1 MQELINGI
9 VAKSG
14 IPREKVEEALGVI
27 FNLIKTQGNSA
38 KVAELFVM
46 LPGVEELV
54 RRQSGSLTGLLAGGM
69 MGGPLAAI
77 SKLQALGLSTEHMRE
92 VGSAALAHARAK
104 AGDDLVRQCAAN
116 IPGISGF
123 L

>member
-14 IPREKVEEALGVI
+14 IPKEKVEEALGVI

-77 SKLQALGLSTEHMRE
+77 TKLQALGLSTEQMRE

>member
-77 SKLQALGLSTEHMRE
+77 TKLQALGLSTEQMRE

>member
-14 IPREKVEEALGVI
+14 IPQEKVEEALGVI
-27 FNLIKTQGNSA
+27 FNLIKTQGNPN
-38 KVAELFVM
+38 KVAELFGK
-46 LPGVEELV
+46 LPGVEDLV

-69 MGGPLAAI
+69 MGGPLAAV
-77 SKLQALGLSTEHMRE
+77 SKLQSLGLTTPQMKDI
-92 VGSAALAHARAK
+92 GSAALAHARAK

-116 IPGISGF
+116 IPGIGGF

>member
-9 VAKSG
+9 VAKSD

-77 SKLQALGLSTEHMRE
+77 TKLQALGLSTEQMRE